1 MSPLSRRSVLAGLAG
16 IGATAALAAC
26 GDEEPSGTGGSG
38 SATEP
43 VKLGYIAD
51 FTGASLMAIAE
62 DKGLWAQH
70 GLKPELKVFTN
81 GPLQVQALGAG
92 DLDFGYVGPG
102 AMWLPASGKAR
113 VIAINSLGFADRVI
127 AQPGITSVAAL
138 KGKRVGVPEGT
149 SGDMIVRLALQQ
161 AGLTIDDIQKVAMDA
176 STVVTAFGSGQI
188 DAAGI
193 WYPLI
198 GTIKKRVPDLAELSK
213 NEDFYP
219 KVSFPSAY
227 VGRNQVVSGK
237 PELVKK
243 VLAVLKAANDER
255 ATNLDAAVEVTTK
268 FLRSAP
274 ADQLRAEATNARFLP
289 SSELAARSK
298 DGTVNGWLSGLNG
311 LFKDLGKLPEATDP
325 ASYYDAAAYAA

>member
-1 MSPLSRRSVLAGLAG
+1 MSPLSRRSVLAGFAG
-16 IGATAALAAC
+16 IGATVALAAC
-26 GDEEPSGTGGSG
+26 GDEEKPAAGT
-38 SATEP
+38 AAAEP
-43 VKLGYIAD
+43 VNIGYIAD

-62 DKGLWAQH
+62 DKKLWAQH

-102 AMWLPASGKAR
+102 AMWLPASGKAK
-113 VIAINSLGFADRVI
+113 VVAINSIGFADRLI
-127 AQPGITSVAAL
+127 AQPGIGSIAAL
-138 KGKRVGVPEGT
+138 KGKKVGVPEGT
-149 SGDMIVRLALQQ
+149 SGDMIVRLALQS
-161 AGLTIDDIQKVAMDA
+161 AGLTIDDVQKVAMDA

-219 KVSFPSAY
+219 KLTFPSAY
-227 VGRNQVVSGK
+227 VGRNEVVSGK
-237 PELVKK
+237 PDLVRK

-255 ATNLDAAVEVTTK
+255 AANLDQAVEVTTK
-268 FLRSAP
+268 FLKSAP
-274 ADQLRAEATNARFLP
+274 AEQLKAEAANARFLP
-289 SSELAARSK
+289 SAELAAKSK
-298 DGTVNGWLSGLNG
+298 DGTVAGWLTGLNG
-311 LFKDLGKLPEATDP
+311 LFKDLGKLPEAADP
-325 ASYYDAAAYAA
+325 ATYYDAATYAA

>member
-16 IGATAALAAC
+16 IGAAAALAAC
-26 GDEEPSGTGGSG
+26 GEEDAGSG
-38 SATEP
+38 DSGTEP
-43 VKLGYIAD
+43 VRLGYIAD

-62 DKGLWAQH
+62 DKGLWAEH

-127 AQPGITSVAAL
+127 AQPGITSLAAL
-138 KGKRVGVPEGT
+138 KGKKVGVPEGT

-161 AGLTIDDIQKVAMDA
+161 AGMTMDDIEKVTMDA

-198 GTIKKRVPDLAELSK
+198 GTIKKRVPQLTELAK

-227 VGRNQVVSGK
+227 VGRTEVVTGK
-237 PELVKK
+237 PELVGK
-243 VLAVLKAANDER
+243 VLAVLKAANDQR
-255 ATNLDAAVEVTTK
+255 ATDLDNAVEVTTK
-268 FLRSAP
+268 FLKSAP
-274 ADQLRAEATNARFLP
+274 ADQLRAEADNARFLP
-289 SSELAARSK
+289 SAELAAKSG
-298 DGTVNGWLSGLNG
+298 DGTVNGWLTGLNG
-311 LFKDLGKLPEATDP
+311 LFKDLGKLPGVVDP
-325 ASYYDAAAYAA
+325 ATYYDAAAYAA